1 MGLRT
6 IFFVLALW
14 GIYLIGR
21 HFWRQKQLNR
31 HQRKVSKS
39 QQVKSVDSVQC
50 AYCGLHLPKS
60 EAINKD
66 DNYYCSKA
74 HLRAA
79 EEQNN

>member
-6 IFFVLALW
+6 IFFILALW

-21 HFWRQKQLNR
+21 HLWRQNQQQQKA
-31 HQRKVSKS
+31 RKP
-39 QQVKSVDSVQC
+39 QQVKSVNSVQC

-60 EAINKD
+60 EAISKD

-74 HLRAA
+74 HLQAA
-79 EEQNN
+79 EKQNH